1 MDKELIQFYPKV
13 IGDPVKFQ
21 RVWKAVHQI
30 PEPWY
35 SRLPDTRSSIDMIEV
50 ATTVWQDGAWWCV
63 MVQTG
68 STIHRSAWGTA
79 QKVTE
84 ALADYGTITGI
95 NHIDFTHLK

>member
-1 MDKELIQFYPKV
+1 MDKELIRFYPKV

-21 RVWKAVHQI
+21 RVWLAVHQA
-30 PEPWY
+30 
-35 SRLPDTRSSIDMIEV
+35 PDSTTILM
-50 ATTVWQDGAWWCV
+50 TTVWQDGAWWCV

-79 QKVTE
+79 HTVIE